1 MASVLTL
8 EKISALRG
16 SVNLIGSKSLTNRA
30 LLLSALSSG
39 TTVLR
44 NILRSD
50 DSKVMLA
57 ALRSLGVK
65 VEENPAD
72 PTITNR
78 VLTIMTSEEY

>member
-57 ALRSLGVK
+57 ALRSLGVCWYCYAPSLCRFSLK
-65 VEENPAD
+65 
-72 PTITNR
+72 
-78 VLTIMTSEEY
+78 LWLL